1 MFESKEVEDML
12 SKFSEDENDRLKYIN
27 NKVKKYEP
35 LRISLSE
42 LNYLYY
48 RIDGTMNYYNINN
61 LKELLRSKGIGY
73 TSIIKNLGI
82 AKSTLSKL
90 LNADRNVRLDYLN
103 DFIKSLNA
111 KYNLTIT
118 KEFLKGK

>member
-1 MFESKEVEDML
+1 MFEDKEIIDML
-12 SKFSEDENDRLKYIN
+12 SKFNEDENDRLKYIN

-48 RIDGTMNYYNINN
+48 RVDGTMNYYNINN

-90 LNADRNVRLDYLN
+90 LTGDRNVRLDYLN

>member
-1 MFESKEVEDML
+1 MFEDKEVIDML

-90 LNADRNVRLDYLN
+90 LTGDRNVRLDYLN

>member
-1 MFESKEVEDML
+1 MFEDKEIIDML

-48 RIDGTMNYYNINN
+48 RVDGTMNCYNINN

-90 LNADRNVRLDYLN
+90 LTGDRNVRLDYLN

>member
-1 MFESKEVEDML
+1 MFEDKEIIDML

-27 NKVKKYEP
+27 NKVKKYKP

-48 RIDGTMNYYNINN
+48 RVDGTMNYYNINN

-90 LNADRNVRLDYLN
+90 LTGDRNVRLDYLN

>member
-1 MFESKEVEDML
+1 MFEDKEIIDML

-48 RIDGTMNYYNINN
+48 RVDGTMNYYNINN

-90 LNADRNVRLDYLN
+90 LTGDRNVRLDYLN

>member
-1 MFESKEVEDML
+1 MFEDKEVIDML

-48 RIDGTMNYYNINN
+48 RVDGTMNYYNINN

-90 LNADRNVRLDYLN
+90 LTGDRNVRLDYLN